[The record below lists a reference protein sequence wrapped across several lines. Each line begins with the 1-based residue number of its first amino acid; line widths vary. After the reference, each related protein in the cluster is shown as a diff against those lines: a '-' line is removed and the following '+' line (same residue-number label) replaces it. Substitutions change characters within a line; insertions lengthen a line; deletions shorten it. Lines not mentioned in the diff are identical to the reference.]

1 MKKILILI
9 LLLIS
14 AGMLWYFSLIFLSN
28 KLNIG
33 NINISPDNIIA
44 IASSLFLALTLSA
57 ISYAIIL
64 LSMQV
69 KSNQLEFEKNVNS
82 NNIHLEII
90 SLSSLINECDTTL
103 HRYDRWEEAGI
114 KGDYMNAKTS
124 VREKMNAYREK
135 LEKSYEN
142 IQALNLE

>member
-1 MKKILILI
+1 
-9 LLLIS
+9 
-14 AGMLWYFSLIFLSN
+14 MLWYFSLIFLSN